1 MRAVALLS
9 SGMDSVVA
17 TTLAAREGEVVL
29 ALTFDYGQHAAERE
43 KEYAAK
49 VCEALGIEHLV
60 LELPWLREITT
71 TALVAESEALPELSR
86 EELDS
91 ERAEESARQVWV
103 PNRNGVFVNIAA
115 SFAEALSCDA
125 IVVGFDAE
133 EAATFPDNSRE
144 YVEAANRALRYST
157 LSKVKIYAPLIEKS
171 KSEIARL
178 GFEVGAPL
186 EWSWSC
192 YRGEAKPC
200 LRCESCLRRAR
211 AFESI
216 ARKDPLLERLG
227 L

>member
-17 TTLAAREGEVVL
+17 TTLASQEGEVVL
-29 ALTFDYGQHAAERE
+29 ALTFDYGQRAAARER
-43 KEYAAK
+43 EYAAR
-49 VCEALGIEHLV
+49 VCEALKIEHRV
-60 LELPWLREITT
+60 IELPWLEEITS
-71 TALVAESEALPELSR
+71 TALVAEGEALPELSR

-91 ERAEESARQVWV
+91 SRAQESARRVWV
-103 PNRNGVFVNIAA
+103 PNRNGVFVNIGA

-133 EAATFPDNSRE
+133 EAATFPDNSRG
-144 YVEAANRALRYST
+144 YVDAANAALGYST
-157 LSKVKIYAPLIEKS
+157 LSKVRIYAPLIEKS
-171 KSEIARL
+171 KEEIARL
-178 GFEVGAPL
+178 GLEIGAPL

-216 ARKDPLLERLG
+216 AEKDPLLERLG